1 MRFTLV
7 RKLLLKKTGR
17 GLAHLEKQLRT
28 RHSISTEPT
37 ERLKEHSL

>member
-7 RKLLLKKTGR
+7 RKLPLKETGR
-17 GLAHLEKQLRT
+17 GLAHPEKQPRT
-28 RHSISTEPT
+28 EHSISTEPT